1 MKDELKGFFACGTFK
16 QWAILSAV
24 CFVGLFA
31 FMMLAGDENPEQ
43 PLSLTY
49 FIIIKV
55 AALTVLIICYRVLRW
70 CNRKGL
76 LPDIKEED
84 EL

>member
-1 MKDELKGFFACGTFK
+1 MKDELKGFFAYGTFK

-24 CFVGLFA
+24 CLVGIFA
-31 FMMLAGDENPEQ
+31 LMILVGDEDPEHPQ
-43 PLSLTY
+43 SLTY
-49 FIIIKV
+49 FVIVKAV
-55 AALTVLIICYRVLRW
+55 ALAVLIICYRVLRW

-84 EL
+84 DL